1 MIKTKQQVTECIYQ
15 DLSSVTSQ
23 TALVGFNANS
33 LLSEDL
39 ALTSVDVVN
48 MLDRLA
54 VNDALHASDETRK
67 LDEITTIRDLAD
79 ALFADQVLPEWYGK
93 LEEYVDAKV
102 HCLASCLCELVK
114 QKQLDHRPYYFCVP
128 DAEVIVSDKTMLNYH
143 SDDISHQ
150 YMLDGFTTLY
160 GMTVEPWYDTSITKA
175 KNAEKLTDLVDNKL
189 DSEHIIVMLDM
200 YHLPGIDK
208 EFDRDP
214 FPHYVM
220 VGKTNDPSQWFIY
233 DPDYRWEGII
243 GKDRILNAFM
253 QPTVEGGLL
262 VNDAHAK
269 PYTRDAIN
277 NFYQQCIKP
286 DFNALNAA
294 SRQIL
299 QFFVAGKDAQ
309 NRSLDLKGVALALE
323 QIPVLST
330 RKYAY
335 EHCLAYFWKEL
346 DYEEPEFDDLCE
358 LIEELYNVY
367 KLVTFQIMKI
377 AASGNAKFI
386 NKAFALL
393 DAQDEREYRIKQ
405 RLADVYSVWAHKHG
419 Y

>member
-1 MIKTKQQVTECIYQ
+1 MIKTKQQVSECIYQ
-15 DLSSVTSQ
+15 DLSNVKSHTD
-23 TALVGFNANS
+23 LLGFNANS
-33 LLSEDL
+33 LLLDEL
-39 ALTSVDVVN
+39 ALNSLDVIN

-54 VNDALHASDETRK
+54 LNDALYASDETRA
-67 LDEITTIRDLAD
+67 LDEINTVRDLAD
-79 ALFADQVLPEWYGK
+79 ALFEDQVLPEWYGK

-128 DAEVIVSDKTMLNYH
+128 DAEVIVSDEATLNYH

-150 YMLDGFTTLY
+150 YMLDGFTSLY
-160 GMTVEPWYDTSITKA
+160 GMTVESWYSTSVSKA
-175 KNAEKLTDLVDNKL
+175 ENAEKLAYLVDNKL
-189 DSEHIIVMLDM
+189 ASEHVIVMLDM

-208 EFDRDP
+208 EFDHDP

-220 VGKTNDPSQWFIY
+220 VGKTNDPTQWFIY
-233 DPDYRWEGII
+233 DPDYRWEGIVD
-243 GKDRILNAFM
+243 KDRILNAFK

-262 VNDAHAK
+262 VNDTHAR
-269 PYTRDAIN
+269 PFTHEAVN
-277 NFYQQCIKP
+277 NFYQQCVEP
-286 DFNALNAA
+286 NFNGLNSA
-294 SRQIL
+294 SREIL
-299 QFFVAGKDAQ
+299 QMFVAGKDAKG
-309 NRSLDLKGVALALE
+309 RVLELKNVALALE

-377 AASGNAKFI
+377 AASGNEKFI
-386 NKAFALL
+386 KKAFTLL
-393 DAQDEREYRIKQ
+393 DAQDEREYRIKN
-405 RLADVYSVWAHKHG
+405 RLAEVYSLWLD
-419 Y
+419 